1 MQMGLPIWLSGHLR
15 WLFLLSF
22 FFQWTQ
28 PYLRSADV
36 PVPGSRICHDLFEN
50 EKQKSKMSCLR
61 SRNGFA
67 AKVFG
72 LRAAFEFE
80 LLWTRERERGTIQT
94 FEIDS
99 TRPRGLVKWNGI
111 LTITSF
117 MKTSPG
123 NSTVAII
130 RPLKPFSFSAISGIR
145 TRIVRTRG
153 NHSALGPILSLDDI
167 RQHSNDLQA
176 KFLNLIDTTRFI
188 ESVQGMHSAA
198 ILKNPVTKCFNIWL
212 LSNEILTAINK

>member
-1 MQMGLPIWLSGHLR
+1 MFLSQDMSRPFWKCEAEIW
-15 WLFLLSF
+15 
-22 FFQWTQ
+22 
-28 PYLRSADV
+28 DE
-36 PVPGSRICHDLFEN
+36 LFEV
-50 EKQKSKMSCLR
+50 QKRLCSKSLWP
-61 SRNGFA
+61 SS
-67 AKVFG
+67 G
-72 LRAAFEFE
+72 LRIRVALDE
-80 LLWTRERERGTIQT
+80 RERERGTIQT

-123 NSTVAII
+123 NSTLAII

-145 TRIVRTRG
+145 TRIVRTL
-153 NHSALGPILSLDDI
+153 SPILSLDDI
-167 RQHSNDLQA
+167 RQHLHDFQA
-176 KFLNLIDTTRFI
+176 KLLNLIDTASFI

>member
-1 MQMGLPIWLSGHLR
+1 MY
-15 WLFLLSF
+15 LLSF

-28 PYLRSADV
+28 PYLRSDDV

-80 LLWTRERERGTIQT
+80 LLWTRERERERGTIQT

-123 NSTVAII
+123 NSTLAII

-145 TRIVRTRG
+145 TRIVRTL
-153 NHSALGPILSLDDI
+153 SPILSLDDI
-167 RQHSNDLQA
+167 RQHLHDFQA
-176 KFLNLIDTTRFI
+176 KLLNLIDTASFI

-198 ILKNPVTKCFNIWL
+198 ILKNPVTKCFNI
-212 LSNEILTAINK
+212 